1 MSLEL
6 LKVGNFYS
14 KNDLSEIFENP
25 NIKLVREG
33 VYNQSDNISFY
44 FVDLVKEGKADRFHF
59 NDYFEGDYFHW
70 DSQTT
75 QHINSP
81 KIQEVVKGD
90 RTPLL
95 FVRVFPK
102 LKSKTQPY
110 VYCGRLIYVQH
121 DEQTSNPVHI
131 VFQNIDYIDDTS
143 IEDLFEIYTWKPE
156 KIGASSKVSAS
167 KKGEVSIERKR
178 RYVAPT
184 ETERKGLV
192 TSRVGQ
198 GYYRQLI
205 REKWLDKCPVTDSKI
220 VDILISSHI
229 VPWSQSNDKERLDV
243 NNGILLSPNVDA
255 LFDKHLI
262 SFTNDGE
269 LLKSSKISLTDLKDL
284 GIPLDIKIPINKEMI
299 PYLERHRIKMN
310 EKS

>member
-1 MSLEL
+1 MSLEV

-14 KNDLSEIFENP
+14 KNDLSEIFQNP
-25 NIKLVREG
+25 NIKLIREG
-33 VYNQSDNISFY
+33 VYNQNDSISFY
-44 FVDLVKEGKADRFHF
+44 FVDLVKEGKEDRFHF
-59 NDYFEGDYFHW
+59 NDYYEGDYFHW

-81 KIQEVVKGD
+81 KIQEVVQGL

-110 VYCGRLIYVQH
+110 IYCGRLKYVQH
-121 DEQTSNPVHI
+121 DDKTSNPVHI
-131 VFQNIDYIDDTS
+131 IFQNIDYVDDTS
-143 IEDLFEIYTWKPE
+143 NLELFEIYTWKPE
-156 KIGASSKVSAS
+156 KIGAASKVSSS

-178 RYVAPT
+178 RYIAPT

-205 REKWLDKCPVTDSKI
+205 REKWLYTCPVTNSKI

-229 VPWSQSNDKERLDV
+229 VPWSQSNHEERLDV

-269 LLKSSKISLTDLKDL
+269 LLISKKISLTDLENL
-284 GIPLDIKIPINKEMI
+284 GIPSNIKIPINKEMI
-299 PYLERHRIKMN
+299 PYLERHRIKLN